1 MTHFAAE
8 RWQNWPWI
16 VILIKTHQ
24 DVLLQSLQIRYQ
36 NPECWKFYSD
46 DPQLQSLNSDFSAI
60 RMLSVIIKDLFLKT
74 WDMRN
79 QINRVISIK
88 LEKPSWKFHLFA
100 WSLGKMTK
108 FLNFNTW
115 FVRTVAGQ
123 PYGFWSKL
131 QFWINFVTF
140 QLQNESLI
148 SINRWNLI
156 PLRG

>member
-8 RWQNWPWI
+8 RWQNWLRI

-60 RMLSVIIKDLFLKT
+60 RMLSVIIKDLFFKT
-74 WDMRN
+74 WDIEESN
-79 QINRVISIK
+79 KQSHFHQT
-88 LEKPSWKFHLFA
+88 WKTLMKIPFVCL
-100 WSLGKMTK
+100 K
-108 FLNFNTW
+108 FRL
-115 FVRTVAGQ
+115 
-123 PYGFWSKL
+123 WSKL

>member
-1 MTHFAAE
+1 MTHFAAK
-8 RWQNWPWI
+8 RWQNWLRI

-60 RMLSVIIKDLFLKT
+60 RMLSVIIKDLFFKT
-74 WDMRN
+74 WDIEESN
-79 QINRVISIK
+79 KHSHFHQT
-88 LEKPSWKFHLFA
+88 WKTLMKIPFVCFKFR
-100 WSLGKMTK
+100 KMTK

-115 FVRTVAGQ
+115 FVRTVEGQ